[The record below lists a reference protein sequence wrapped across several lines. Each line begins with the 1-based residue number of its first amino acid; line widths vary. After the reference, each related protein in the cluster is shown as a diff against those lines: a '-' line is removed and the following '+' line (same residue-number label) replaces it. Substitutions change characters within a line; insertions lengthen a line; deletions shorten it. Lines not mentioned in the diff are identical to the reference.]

1 MADTFL
7 LTDVPEAPVFS
18 QELPTNAVT
27 GHPYLSHVAPMC
39 LFNPSGSG
47 KKLRVR
53 RVDIMP
59 QVSQTSGGGRVTYDL
74 YRITA
79 HTASTDL
86 IAAMK
91 HDANNADMPSQVVCC
106 RYPEAITVSGASI
119 DSHVFAP
126 NASVTRA
133 LGGIWVMAGRLAGRL
148 AGMDAVTAENQR
160 ITLREGQGIGVS
172 VASSAATTPWRWQ
185 VSIGVRVVATG
196 ACYRYT
202 FPLTPNEKPLFSLLN
217 ASGSGVVLEVTDLTY
232 AEIGTDELPQ
242 FAVEPI
248 DGLSQD
254 HGDALTP
261 VSLDSSNSVGSV
273 FAKRNGVY
281 AMKGSKVGAL
291 ISIPHVGWAVPTL
304 NGVGPGY
311 ANAVSCFEK
320 FRPRV
325 PHATEF
331 DIVLNEGEGIAITNK
346 NASAIGKNRF
356 SILFS
361 VSDGDANWSVTGT
374 FKNSSDANLPDGTT
388 INAYHATTH
397 VKVGSAR
404 LRGGVVTVP
413 VSTPD
418 NVYLVA
424 DPAGLSG
431 ETVCTTAITPT
442 AG

>member
-7 LTDVPEAPVFS
+7 LTDAPEAPTFS
-18 QELPTNAVT
+18 VELPTNAVT
-27 GHPYLSHVAPMC
+27 GHPYLTHVAPLA
-39 LFNPSGSG
+39 LFNPTGSG
-47 KKLRVR
+47 KRLRVR

-59 QVSQTSGGGRVTYDL
+59 LVPQTSAGGRVTYAL

-79 HTASTDL
+79 HTVSTDL

-91 HDANNADMPSQVVCC
+91 HDANNANLPSQVVCS

-126 NASVTRA
+126 NANVTRA
-133 LGGIWVMAGRLAGRL
+133 LGGMWIMAGRLAGRL
-148 AGMDAVTAENQR
+148 AGMDATTAENQR
-160 ITLREGQGIGVS
+160 ITLREGEGIGVS
-172 VASSAATTPWRWQ
+172 VAGNAATTPWRWQ

-202 FPLTPNEKPLFSLLN
+202 FPLTPQAKPLYSLLN
-217 ASGSGVVLEVTDLTY
+217 GAGSGVVLEVTDLTY
-232 AEIGTDELPQ
+232 AEIGTDETPQ
-242 FAVEPI
+242 FSIEPI
-248 DGLSQD
+248 DGLSDQ
-254 HGDALTP
+254 HGDAITP
-261 VSLDSSNSVGSV
+261 VAMDSANSIGTV
-273 FAKRNGVY
+273 FAKRNGLY
-281 AMKGSKVGAL
+281 AKKGSKAGAL
-291 ISIPHVGWAVPTL
+291 ISIPHQEWRIPVMQ
-304 NGVGPGY
+304 GVGPGY
-311 ANAVSCFEK
+311 ANGAAEFEW
-320 FRPRV
+320 FRPRI
-325 PHATEF
+325 PHAAAY
-331 DIVLNEGEGIAITNK
+331 DMVLNEGEGIAITSK
-346 NASAIGKNRF
+346 NASAIGRNRF

-413 VSTPD
+413 VATSD

-424 DPAGLSG
+424 DPQGLGG
-431 ETVCTTAITPT
+431 ETVCTTAITPV